1 MSVDLGLLVV
11 AGVLAAAGVYLL
23 MERSLIRMLFG
34 LMMVGNAVNLLIVT
48 LAGSPGSPPIRG
60 RESSGQSSDADPL
73 AQGMV
78 LTAIVITM
86 GVAAFVLALAYRLF
100 VINRR
105 SRETP
110 PDIEPT
116 SVESATDDDDLG
128 DDPEDVKIATGS
140 LQSFGDRDR
149 SDDPLTGADTVAGD
163 FFDDHGNPLTAE
175 EFEAVHQGVIETDLM
190 PEDAVL
196 IAHLHDDDGDDMP
209 DTTDMTDDP
218 DSASPDSD
226 TPDSD
231 TPDSDT
237 PDSDDHGGGSGH
249 RDGGDR

>member
-1 MSVDLGLLVV
+1 MSVNLGLLLV

-34 LMMVGNAVNLLIVT
+34 LMMVGNAINLLIVT
-48 LAGSPGSPPIRG
+48 LAGPPGSPPVRG
-60 RESSGQSSDADPL
+60 RESSGHSSDADPL

-110 PDIEPT
+110 PDLEPT
-116 SVESATDDDDLG
+116 SVESVADDDDLG

-163 FFDDHGNPLTAE
+163 LFDDHGNPLTAE

-190 PEDAVL
+190 PEDADL

-209 DTTDMTDDP
+209 DTTDLTDDG
-218 DSASPDSD
+218 DGDRDNGSD
-226 TPDSD
+226 GDRD
-231 TPDSDT
+231 N
-237 PDSDDHGGGSGH
+237 HGDRDNDG
-249 RDGGDR
+249 DGGDQ